1 MNVFALLSFLS
12 FLIYFQAGIFALYLN
27 KKEKVFR
34 VFAVLSFLFAVYA
47 FLYFL
52 LFQTN
57 SIEKVYLYDKLAS
70 VSWVF
75 FPVLTV
81 WFFKIITKNKSQ
93 FIYIITLFFLIP
105 VAVLSFYTTISD
117 IESVK
122 YFYQAGGNWYYTPY
136 DQTFQYLLFVLYLFI
151 SAGTVFYMII
161 IRLKAAKTGREK
173 HVINVL
179 LLSMSMFFLFTVLTN
194 LVFPLFNEN
203 FLPVMAHINALVMV
217 IGGLYVLWIMSLKP
231 ITPGTLHNLV
241 LNHMK
246 EFLFIL
252 NKEKKIVMTNQFTLA
267 NLQYNQ
273 YELIRDDFSFV
284 FSDYSKV
291 ESLLGNPSH
300 YSEKQQL
307 RVDLIAR
314 NKKTIPVMVSV
325 IHIRD
330 DYEKTRAYVLAC
342 VDYRQKLK
350 LKEEIAERTRTE
362 KNLSKIRKEL
372 EFLVKK
378 RTFELNDANQKLQ
391 QEAIERKRAEL
402 QTKADLDEKIELVK
416 EVHHR
421 VKNNIQMIISLINML
436 CNHPV
441 VDNDSSERLRE
452 TAEKVRYIS
461 HIHEDF
467 YSFPNLSRINFS
479 GYLKKLV
486 GELYSNYGRGT
497 DIVFRLNLSEEFLD
511 INQAI
516 PLGIIFNELLV
527 NAMKYAFT
535 DENTLKEKRKKN
547 VINVEFFKRNGQYNL
562 VIRDNGIG
570 LPEKMRDI
578 NNGRIGLQLVN
589 ILSNDHL
596 KGSVENHVEYG
607 TQFTILFEA

>member
-1 MNVFALLSFLS
+1 MNIFALLSFLS
-12 FLIYFQAGIFALYLN
+12 FLIYFQAGFFALHLN

-52 LFQTN
+52 VFQTN
-57 SIEKVYLYDKLAS
+57 NLEKVYLYDKLAAIT
-70 VSWVF
+70 WVF

-81 WFFKIITKNKSQ
+81 WFFMIITKNRAQ
-93 FIYIITLFFLIP
+93 IVNIITWFFLIP
-105 VAVLSFYTTISD
+105 VALFAYFTAITD

-122 YFYQAGGNWYYTPY
+122 YFYQSEGIWYYTPF
-136 DQTFQYLLFVLYLFI
+136 DQTPEYLLFVLYLFI
-151 SAGTVFYMII
+151 SAASVFFMMIN
-161 IRLKAAKTGREK
+161 RLQSAKTGRDK
-173 HVINVL
+173 HVIKVL
-179 LLSMSMFFLFTVLTN
+179 FLTMSTFFLFTVLTN
-194 LVFPLFNEN
+194 LIFPLFHQNL
-203 FLPVMAHINALVMV
+203 LPVMAHINALVVM
-217 IGGLYVLWIMSLKP
+217 IGGLYVLWILSLQT
-231 ITPGTLHNLV
+231 ITPGTLNNLV
-241 LNHMK
+241 LSHMK

-291 ESLLGNPSH
+291 EKLLSNQSQHAGTH
-300 YSEKQQL
+300 QM

-314 NKKTIPVMVSV
+314 NQKTIPVLISV
-325 IHIRD
+325 IRIRD
-330 DYEKTRAYVLAC
+330 DYQKTRAYVLAC

-378 RTFELNDANQKLQ
+378 RTFELNDANQRLQ

-402 QTKADLDEKIELVK
+402 QTQADLDEKIELVK

-441 VDNDSSERLRE
+441 VDNESSERLRE

-497 DIVFRLNLSEEFLD
+497 DIVFRLNLSEEYLD

-527 NAMKYAFT
+527 NAMKYAFVN
-535 DENTLKEKRKKN
+535 EETLKEKRKRN

-562 VIRDNGIG
+562 VVRDNGIG
-570 LPEKMRDI
+570 LPKKMRDI
-578 NNGRIGLQLVN
+578 NNGKIGLQLVY
-589 ILSNDHL
+589 ILSRDHL
-596 KGSVENHVEYG
+596 KGTVENYVEYG
-607 TQFTILFEA
+607 TQFTVLFDA

>member
-1 MNVFALLSFLS
+1 MSVFALLSFLS
-12 FLIYFQAGIFALYLN
+12 FLIYFQAGIFALHLN
-27 KKEKVFR
+27 KKETIFR
-34 VFAVLSFLFAVYA
+34 VFAALSFLFAVYA

-70 VSWVF
+70 ISWIF

-81 WFFKIITKNKSQ
+81 WFFMIITKNKSQ
-93 FIYIITLFFLIP
+93 VVSIITLFFLLP
-105 VAVLSFYTTISD
+105 VAVLSYYTAIND

-122 YFYQAGGNWYYTPY
+122 YFYQVDGNWYYTPF
-136 DQTFQYLLFVLYLFI
+136 DQTFEYLTFVLYLFI
-151 SAGTVFYMII
+151 SAGTVFYMIMN
-161 IRLKAAKTGREK
+161 RLQNAKTGREK

-179 LLSMSMFFLFTVLTN
+179 LLSMSVFFLFTVLTN

-203 FLPVMAHINALVMV
+203 FLPVMAHINALVIIV
-217 IGGLYVLWIMSLKP
+217 GGLYAFWILSLKP

-252 NKEKKIVMTNQFTLA
+252 NKEKKIVMTNQYTLA

-284 FSDYSKV
+284 FSDYSKI
-291 ESLLGNPSH
+291 ESLLSNKYH
-300 YSEKQQL
+300 HTEKQQL
-307 RVDLIAR
+307 RVDLNAR
-314 NKKTIPVMVSV
+314 DKKTIPVMVSV
-325 IHIRD
+325 IRIRD
-330 DYEKTRAYVLAC
+330 DYQKTRAYVLAC

-497 DIVFRLNLSEEFLD
+497 DIVFRLNLSDEFLD

-535 DENTLKEKRKKN
+535 DDSTLKEKRKRN
-547 VINVEFFKRNGQYNL
+547 VVNVEFFKRNGQYNL
-562 VIRDNGIG
+562 MVRDNGIG
-570 LPEKMRDI
+570 LPEKMHDI

-589 ILSNDHL
+589 ILSRDHL

-607 TQFTILFEA
+607 TQFTILFDA

>member
-1 MNVFALLSFLS
+1 MNVFTLLSFLS
-12 FLIYFQAGIFALYLN
+12 FLIYFQAGIVALHLN

-34 VFAVLSFLFAVYA
+34 VFAALSFLFAVYA
-47 FLYFL
+47 FFYFL
-52 LFQTN
+52 IFQTN
-57 SIEKVYLYDKLAS
+57 SIEKVYLYDKLS
-70 VSWVF
+70 SISWVF
-75 FPVLTV
+75 FPLITV
-81 WFFKIITKNKSQ
+81 WFFMLITKNNLQ
-93 FIYIITLFFLIP
+93 VVNVITLFFLIP
-105 VAVLSFYTTISD
+105 VATISYYTVIKD
-117 IESVK
+117 IESLK
-122 YFYQAGGNWYYTPY
+122 LFYQSGGIWYYTPF
-136 DQTFQYLLFVLYLFI
+136 DQTFEYLLFVLYLFT
-151 SAGTVFYMII
+151 SAGLVFYMLITRFNS
-161 IRLKAAKTGREK
+161 IRTGREK

-179 LLSMSMFFLFTVLTN
+179 ILSMTTFFIFTLLTN
-194 LVFPLFNEN
+194 LLFPLFSEN
-203 FLPVMAHINALVMV
+203 FLPVMAHINALVV
-217 IGGLYVLWIMSLKP
+217 IMGGLYVLWTMSSKP
-231 ITPGTLHNLV
+231 ITPGILHNLV

-291 ESLLGNPSH
+291 ENLLVSQSL
-300 YSEKQQL
+300 YTEKQQI
-307 RVDLIAR
+307 RNDLIAR
-314 NKKTIPVMVSV
+314 NKKSIPVMVSV
-325 IHIRD
+325 IRIRD
-330 DYEKTRAYVLAC
+330 DYQKIRAYVLAC

-391 QEAIERKRAEL
+391 QESVERKRAEL

-441 VDNDSSERLRE
+441 IDNEASERLRE
-452 TAEKVRYIS
+452 TAENVRYIS

-467 YSFPNLSRINFS
+467 YSSPNLSKIDFS
-479 GYLKKLV
+479 DYLKKQV

-497 DIVFRLNLSEEFLD
+497 DIIFRLNLSDEFLD

-535 DENTLKEKRKKN
+535 HNNEQNGKTKKN
-547 VINVEFFKRNGQYNL
+547 VVNVDFFKRNGQYNL
-562 VIRDNGIG
+562 VVRDNGIG

-589 ILSNDHL
+589 ILSIDHL
-596 KGSVENHVEYG
+596 KGTVENHVEYG
-607 TQFTILFEA
+607 TQFTILFDA